1 MEMKEE
7 ELNALYLTDEQL
19 WLVQRALDFYSRIG
33 IGQFNEIK
41 DHPSFERR
49 LHEAFRLKEGP
60 VEVGDKTPRGEVVE
74 IGPKRKWIKTKG
86 TWGNGEEV
94 KKWTDVENVTHSTD
108 YSRFHATRDAVDSAL
123 TYPRNLLI
131 QDMSMPQHG
140 SWGIYNPSVDDTC
153 RMAFDIVQVIRHEKW
168 KINPNR
174 SEVTVDSH
182 IHFSHRSDDS
192 SQKIRVELRKKKED
206 EEQV

>member
-1 MEMKEE
+1 MQEN

-19 WLVQRALDFYSRIG
+19 SLVQQALDFYSRVG
-33 IGQFNEIK
+33 IGQFNVIK

-49 LHEAFRLKEGP
+49 LHEAFRLKDGP

-131 QDMSMPQHG
+131 QDMSLHQHA

-153 RMAFDIVQVIRHEKW
+153 RMAFDIIQVIRHERW
-168 KINPNR
+168 KRNPNR

-182 IHFSHRSDDS
+182 IHFSHRKDGS
-192 SQKIRVELRKKKED
+192 SQKIRVELSKKKD
-206 EEQV
+206 EEK